1 MNVFVESNF
10 VLELVREQQEAPS
23 CRKLVGLARAKSI
36 RLFLPAYSF
45 VEPHETLTRR
55 KLDRDALQ
63 SQLSWE
69 LTQLARSEQLA
80 ERASASQEI
89 VKLLFESSEYEA
101 TQIEKVKES
110 LWSVSEVLPLD
121 LKVLRTAAECQA
133 GYALSAQ
140 DAIVYAS
147 IRARLEIDHALSSCF
162 VSRNP
167 GDFDNNRLRRDLASF
182 NCKYFSSFATAL
194 QFIEHGIA
202 SPPLAT

>member
-1 MNVFVESNF
+1 VNVFVESNF

-23 CRKLVGLARAKSI
+23 CRKLVGLANAKSI

-45 VEPHETLTRR
+45 IEPHETLTRR

-63 SQLSWE
+63 SQVSWE

-89 VKLLFESSEYEA
+89 VKLLIESSEYEA
-101 TQIEKVKES
+101 TQIENVKQR

-133 GYALSAQ
+133 DYNLSAQ
-140 DAIVYAS
+140 DAIVLCVHPYATG
-147 IRARLEIDHALSSCF
+147 A
-162 VSRNP
+162 
-167 GDFDNNRLRRDLASF
+167 
-182 NCKYFSSFATAL
+182 
-194 QFIEHGIA
+194 
-202 SPPLAT
+202 